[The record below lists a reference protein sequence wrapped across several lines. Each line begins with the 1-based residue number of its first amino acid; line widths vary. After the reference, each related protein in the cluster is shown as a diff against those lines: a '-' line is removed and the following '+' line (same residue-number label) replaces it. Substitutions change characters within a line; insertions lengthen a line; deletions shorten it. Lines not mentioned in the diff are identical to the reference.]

1 MQSEYKTTKHE
12 QRYYLECRFI
22 LECFTWLSVDKFNQ
36 AIYTMLILGNLG
48 SNDRM
53 SDFNLIG
60 KKLV

>member
-1 MQSEYKTTKHE
+1 MNNGIIWSVD
-12 QRYYLECRFI
+12 LFWN
-22 LECFTWLSVDKFNQ
+22 CFTWLSVDKFNQ
-36 AIYTMLILGNLG
+36 AIYTMLIIGNLG